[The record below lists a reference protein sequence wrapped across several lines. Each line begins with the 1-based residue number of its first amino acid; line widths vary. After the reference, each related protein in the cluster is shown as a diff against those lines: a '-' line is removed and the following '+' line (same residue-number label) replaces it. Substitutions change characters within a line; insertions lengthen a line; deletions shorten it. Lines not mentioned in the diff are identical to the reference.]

1 MEFKS
6 ILILIKTNHFYN
18 LPKYIFRSCIWG
30 IVGRFASRNWRWK
43 KLQKIQAYLWRCS
56 GKELLDKLLWNE
68 LDHRQAQIHG
78 QEMANPDRSICWCK
92 NNRWIP
98 CSSILY
104 WFHLKAKPNNT
115 KNLLCPISAGMKLYL
130 FFDVIS
136 LKTLSVGVKLLYS
149 KQLNE
154 IIVIF

>member
-1 MEFKS
+1 MISRLEDQNS
-6 ILILIKTNHFYN
+6 ILISTKINYFHY

-104 WFHLKAKPNNT
+104 WFHFKAKPNHT
-115 KNLLCPISAGMKLYL
+115 KNLLCPISTGIKFVYL
-130 FFDVIS
+130 LMSNI
-136 LKTLSVGVKLLYS
+136 LKNIECWRKTILM
-149 KQLNE
+149 
-154 IIVIF
+154 